1 MSFKL
6 SKILFFFLLIFC
18 PLAFGTTEPWS
29 YAIMETGAF
38 AAAALFFIHIIK
50 HDDKLYCVPGITALI
65 IFLFYILIQMI
76 PLPGSVVRVISP
88 EAFKIYHTTRAITG
102 TISWMPLTINLKA
115 TLSEFFRYA
124 SYVVFYALT
133 VQLLSRKQML
143 RTTILVIA
151 VFGGL
156 LAFSSILQFYL
167 TDDMALWFRYTPRNS
182 IVVGPYVNHN
192 HYAGLMEMIFP
203 IVLGLFLFY
212 RPKIGST
219 SILRGIAEIF
229 NQEKANIHILVGT
242 SALLI
247 IVSIFVSLS
256 RGAMI
261 STCLSLI
268 IFTFFLMQRKISRGN
283 TMVIMAII
291 VLSALSIGWFGW
303 DQIFER
309 FAKLKNA
316 QGIIYESRL
325 AFWHD
330 TKQIINHFKLT
341 GAGLGSFSHIYP
353 LFRSINSDRILIH
366 AHNDYLE
373 LLAEGGIIAFL
384 LAAWFLCCVF
394 YRTYKIF
401 KKRRDA
407 FSIYI
412 YIGSITAMASILF
425 HSFTDFNMH
434 IGANGLWFFLCA
446 GIGVCAAN
454 TGLRKQSLPSRLPV
468 ISSGRTKLLSV
479 AAIIVLTI
487 GVSVF
492 NISNLIGIF
501 YYTSIKNYRM
511 AANTPEIIVRK
522 IEKIASLASE
532 FDPLNAQYH
541 FTIGNTAW
549 FLKNYKKSESHF
561 CSCLALDPVNPRYL
575 NRFAIFLARTNK
587 PGKAQTAFRQSV
599 VYDPTSP
606 EYNFK
611 YAVWLFSRNKISQ
624 GLQYMRKALSLD
636 EKFMERA
643 LTAMIV
649 SGLDTDQITGA
660 VPDSPGPL
668 IAFADFLYE
677 TGKRQ
682 KAVDLYKK
690 SLDLVG
696 QAEAGFRSFKDKP
709 AQKRMQRHWFFK
721 IYNFFK
727 HHNDLQNAMLAL
739 QRAETALPMDAK
751 IKVALGDFY
760 FHQGILYK
768 ARDKYD
774 QALLLDPGNR
784 RALKMIKKI
793 KP

>member
-1 MSFKL
+1 MCLKL
-6 SKILFFFLLIFC
+6 SKFLFFFLLVFC

-29 YAIMETGAF
+29 YAIMEAGAF
-38 AAAALFFIHIIK
+38 AGSALFFIHIVK
-50 HDDKLYCVPGITALI
+50 HDDRLYCIPGITALV
-65 IFLFYILIQMI
+65 IFLFYILFQMI
-76 PLPGSVVRVISP
+76 PLPGAVVRFLSP
-88 EAFKIYHTTRAITG
+88 EAFKIYHTNQAITG
-102 TISWMPLTINLKA
+102 PASSWMPLTVNLKA

-124 SYVVFYALT
+124 SYVMYYILT

-143 RTTILVIA
+143 KTSVLVIA

-212 RPKIGST
+212 RPRIGST
-219 SILRGIAEIF
+219 SILKGIAEIF
-229 NQEKANIHILVGT
+229 NQEKANIHILIGT
-242 SALLI
+242 AALLV

-261 STCLSLI
+261 STCFSLV

-325 AFWHD
+325 TFWQD

-341 GAGLGSFSHIYP
+341 GAGMGSFAHIYP
-353 LFRSINSDRILIH
+353 LFRSINSNRILVH

-373 LLAEGGIIAFL
+373 MLAEGGIIAFV
-384 LAAWFLCCVF
+384 LAAWFLGCVF

-412 YIGSITAMASILF
+412 YTGSITAMVCILF

-446 GIGVCAAN
+446 GIAVCAAN
-454 TGLRKQSLPSRLPV
+454 TGLKKQSLPSRLPIV
-468 ISSGRTKLLSV
+468 SSGKTRLLSG
-479 AAIIVLTI
+479 AAITILT
-487 GVSVF
+487 VCVCVF

-501 YYTSIKNYRM
+501 YHTNIKNYQIG
-511 AANTPEIIVRK
+511 ADTPETIVRK
-522 IEKIASLASE
+522 IEKIAGLASK
-532 FDPLNAQYH
+532 FDPLKAEYH
-541 FTIGNTAW
+541 FTIANTAW
-549 FLKNYKKSESHF
+549 FLKNYKKSDSHF
-561 CSCLALDPVNPRYL
+561 CACLNLDPVNPRYL
-575 NRFAIFLARTNK
+575 NRFAIFLARRNRTEQ
-587 PGKAQTAFRQSV
+587 AQAAFRQSV
-599 VYDPTSP
+599 IYDPTSP

-611 YAVWLFSRNKISQ
+611 YAVWLFSQNRISQ
-624 GLQYMRKALSLD
+624 ALAYMQKALSLD

-649 SGLDTDQITGA
+649 AGLDTDQIISA
-660 VPDSPGPL
+660 VPDSPGPS
-668 IAFADFLYE
+668 IALADFLYE
-677 TGKRQ
+677 TGKIQ
-682 KAVDLYKK
+682 AAVDLYRKT
-690 SLDLVG
+690 LDNVG
-696 QAEAGFRSFKDKP
+696 KARLRSFEDKP
-709 AQKRMQRHWFFK
+709 AIKRRQRHWFFK

-727 HHNDLQNAMLAL
+727 KHNDLQNAMLAL
-739 QRAETALPMDAK
+739 QRAETVLPMDAK
-751 IKVALGDFY
+751 IKVAIGDFY

-774 QALLLDPGNR
+774 QALLLDPENR

-793 KP
+793 NP